1 VPVREERVEL
11 DKQAVVYEEV
21 GVNKQQVVQNQQVS
35 DTVRREELRV
45 DKEGD
50 VNLAGAAATRTWD
63 KVMPTYRQRWQ
74 QRVGTT
80 GGRWED
86 AEPGYRYG
94 FELRNRPEY
103 RGRNWAEVES
113 QVQRDWTQRNP
124 GTPWDRVRDSVRDT
138 WENATS

>member
-1 VPVREERVEL
+1 
-11 DKQAVVYEEV
+11 VYEEV

-45 DKEGD
+45 HKEGD
-50 VNLAGAAATRTWD
+50 VNLPGAAATRTWD
-63 KVMPTYRQRWQ
+63 QVMPTYRQRWQ

-86 AEPGYRYG
+86 SEPGYRYG
-94 FELRNRPEY
+94 YELRNRPEY
-103 RGRNWAEVES
+103 RGRNWTEVES

-138 WENATS
+138 WENETS